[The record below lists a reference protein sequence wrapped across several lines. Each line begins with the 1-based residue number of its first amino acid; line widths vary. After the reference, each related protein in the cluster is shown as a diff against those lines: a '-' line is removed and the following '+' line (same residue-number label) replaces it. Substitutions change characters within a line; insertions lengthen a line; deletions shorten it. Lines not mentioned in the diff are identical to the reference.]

1 MDYIENILIAFDQL
15 INTILLGSP
24 DETISSRLYRNRDV
38 GFTKHGYVLVNKLF
52 FWQDNH
58 CKMAYESEIL
68 RLQQSAGFRRQLESM
83 IQGLESKN

>member
-24 DETISSRLYRNRDV
+24 DETISSRLSRNRDV
-38 GFTKHGYVLVNKLF
+38 GFTKYGYVFVNKLF

-58 CKMAYESEIL
+58 CKMSYESEVL
-68 RLQQSAGFRRQLESM
+68 RLQQSAGFRRQLEAALKAS
-83 IQGLESKN
+83 ESKN